1 MKVLIADDDPISRH
15 LLTRTLTKWGYEVVA
30 CSDGREAWQMLLE
43 EGIKLAILDW
53 EMPDMNGIDVC
64 QLVRSTP
71 SINTYLILLSAR
83 DTQTDV
89 IAGLESGADD
99 FVRKPFD
106 SAELR
111 ARLKTGKRIIDLEQS
126 LKEQTIRDPLT
137 GLYNR
142 RCMEE
147 TLERELARAER
158 KRGSLGLILLDIDH
172 FKKVNDTHGHQAGDA
187 VLQAVGNFL
196 QVQIR
201 LGDVACRFGGE
212 EFVLIL
218 PDATVDVTAT
228 RAEQLRKAI
237 SQLEVQYN
245 GEMMDPVHLSAGIAV
260 YPQHGT
266 SHDVLL
272 HNADNAL
279 YQAKALGRNRVLI
292 ATATTFFE
300 MNAAV
305 S

>member
-15 LLTRTLTKWGYEVVA
+15 LLSRTLTKWGYEVVA

-99 FVRKPFD
+99 FIRKPFD

-142 RCMEE
+142 RYMEE
-147 TLERELARAER
+147 TLERELARAQRR
-158 KRGSLGLILLDIDH
+158 KGSLGLILVDIDH
-172 FKKVNDTHGHQAGDA
+172 FKRVNDTHGHQAGDV
-187 VLQAVGNFL
+187 VLQGVGNFL
-196 QVQIR
+196 QEQIR

-218 PDATVDVTAT
+218 PDATVDVTAI
-228 RAEQLRKAI
+228 RAEQLRKGI
-237 SQLEVQYN
+237 SQLEIQYQ
-245 GEMMDPVHLSAGIAV
+245 GELMDPVHFSAGIAV

-266 SHDVLL
+266 SHDELL
-272 HNADNAL
+272 HNADSAL

-292 ATATTFFE
+292 ATATSFFE
-300 MNAAV
+300 LNAAV